1 MSAVVLTPR
10 GVLTHIPQGLPV
22 PPLEAEGV
30 RPDAFASLSESEIAG
45 LPVRWGKEKLRLGDF
60 FEVRG
65 GRSAELRIAGDAARV
80 HRLGAGMQGGTL
92 LVEGDVGAHVG
103 AGMTGGELRVEG
115 SAGDFAGAELRGGLL
130 EVRGRAGDF
139 AGGAYAGSARGMT
152 GGIVVVRGG
161 AGAFAG
167 ERMRRGFMVVGGDAG
182 DHAGLGMIAG
192 TLLVLGSAGR
202 RPGAGLKRG
211 SIVLHGPTRLLQ
223 TYRYACTCTPS
234 FLALYEAALRRHWAD
249 GFGRFT
255 GARYRRYTG
264 DYAELGKGEI
274 LVWAETP
281 A

>member
-10 GVLTHIPQGLPV
+10 PELAPPPPGTPA
-22 PPLEAEGV
+22 PPLEAAGV
-30 RPDAFASLSESEIAG
+30 RPDAFATLSESEIAA
-45 LPVRWGKEKLRLGDF
+45 LPVRWGREELRLGDF
-60 FEVRG
+60 FHVHG
-65 GRSAELRIAGDAARV
+65 GRSSEVRIAGDCARV
-80 HRLGAGMQGGTL
+80 QWLGAGMQGGTL
-92 LVEGDVGAHVG
+92 LVEGDVGAHAG
-103 AGMTGGELRVEG
+103 AGMAGGELRVQG
-115 SAGDFAGAELRGGLL
+115 DAGDFTGAELQGGLL
-130 EVRGRAGDF
+130 EVRGHAGDY

-152 GGIVVVRGG
+152 GGIVVLRGG
-161 AGAFAG
+161 AGAFVG
-167 ERMRRGFMVVGGDAG
+167 ERMRRGFVAVGGDVG

-192 TLLVLGSAGR
+192 TLLVLGTAGR

-211 SIVLHGPTRLLQ
+211 SIVLHGPARLLP
-223 TYRYACTCTPS
+223 TFRYACTYTPP
-234 FLALYEAALRRHWAD
+234 FLALYEGVLRRHWAD